1 LVRGFNMRHVCL
13 PFLLLIASLQTG
25 CIRQNEG
32 PSRHRIIISS
42 DIGGTDP
49 DDNQSMI
56 HLLMYSD
63 KFQIEG
69 LISSPSYGEGSKQ
82 EIYQL
87 IDLYKQDFKLLSKK
101 SPEFPQPS
109 YLRSVCKQGRRGSA
123 PFAGHGLATEGSDWI
138 IHSAMKETEQPIW
151 ILVWGGLE
159 DLAQALHDAPEIRSK
174 IRVYWIGGPNKKWS
188 ANSYAYLVEHFPDLW
203 FIEANATYR
212 GFFSNEG
219 SPDSMR
225 NEKYYDNFICGNG
238 HLGKA
243 FQQYYGGRVKMGDT
257 PSLLYLM
264 HGDPS
269 NPLGE
274 SWGGSFEKL
283 SFSPVK
289 LVNRSTTQKDTVA
302 VYTIVEWRIDGPDLE
317 IAQDS
322 ACFTLTVGTG
332 SGKQSWPGYYLGDGK
347 YAVRYAPKQA
357 ETIHWEI
364 ESGIEGFS
372 KQSGQIVVINAWP
385 GIRKP
390 GDLPLG
396 EHWYS
401 DRKDASLFD
410 GKWQGAKTTQ
420 KWRRAALQDWA
431 ERWGHLDETR

>member
-138 IHSAMKETEQPIW
+138 IHSAMKETEQPFGYSFGEGLKIW
-151 ILVWGGLE
+151 RKHCTMLQRFEVKFVYIGLVDQTKSG
-159 DLAQALHDAPEIRSK
+159 APTAM
-174 IRVYWIGGPNKKWS
+174 PTWS
-188 ANSYAYLVEHFPDLW
+188 SIFL
-203 FIEANATYR
+203 
-212 GFFSNEG
+212 
-219 SPDSMR
+219 
-225 NEKYYDNFICGNG
+225 ICG
-238 HLGKA
+238 LLKQTLRTA
-243 FQQYYGGRVKMGDT
+243 VFFQT
-257 PSLLYLM
+257 
-264 HGDPS
+264 
-269 NPLGE
+269 
-274 SWGGSFEKL
+274 
-283 SFSPVK
+283 
-289 LVNRSTTQKDTVA
+289 
-302 VYTIVEWRIDGPDLE
+302 
-317 IAQDS
+317 
-322 ACFTLTVGTG
+322 
-332 SGKQSWPGYYLGDGK
+332 
-347 YAVRYAPKQA
+347 
-357 ETIHWEI
+357 
-364 ESGIEGFS
+364 
-372 KQSGQIVVINAWP
+372 
-385 GIRKP
+385 
-390 GDLPLG
+390 
-396 EHWYS
+396 
-401 DRKDASLFD
+401 
-410 GKWQGAKTTQ
+410 
-420 KWRRAALQDWA
+420 RAALIA
-431 ERWGHLDETR
+431 